1 MNMDMNLC
9 MNTEIR
15 AQLASGHILCCCLT
29 HSWFKSALRSTKSET
44 HTNSKDLWRRFESGK
59 RGRKKM
65 HQLWMWSNTAPLL
78 AVWAFKIVM
87 FQDPS
92 TTEELKNVEERK
104 ASQAF
109 SKTTSKTTHGSRW
122 GSDGKAAEKASVR
135 ARFMAHLRRA
145 SHMGPICIS
154 GLMAWPRHGPMGM
167 DGFALDSMSVG
178 ASSRCSV
185 LEPLCV
191 TCVFFHLLSVLI
203 FRPHMLRFLS
213 NAKSLDVLD
222 VGRIQDLSRR
232 TW

>member
-1 MNMDMNLC
+1 
-9 MNTEIR
+9 
-15 AQLASGHILCCCLT
+15 
-29 HSWFKSALRSTKSET
+29 
-44 HTNSKDLWRRFESGK
+44 
-59 RGRKKM
+59 
-65 HQLWMWSNTAPLL
+65 
-78 AVWAFKIVM
+78 M

-135 ARFMAHLRRA
+135 ARFMSHLRRA

-191 TCVFFHLLSVLI
+191 TCVFFTCSQFSSFGPTCCASCPMPSHLMYSMLAE
-203 FRPHMLRFLS
+203 FR
-213 NAKSLDVLD
+213 
-222 VGRIQDLSRR
+222 
-232 TW
+232 T